1 MIVKW
6 TMSRPAVPVQ
16 SWYSW
21 SWTPIDVQATEGG
34 EDSTTERLLGWPQST
49 IAVLRE
55 GFKKKL
61 GRQVGW
67 LEPHG
72 DDSLPP
78 ASSPSPIAVAAHVFK
93 RGVGYAVNKATSRLD
108 KLQGAYSITILG
120 KDSDPLS
127 RDPAVW
133 TIVDGEVARLWPQ
146 VFDFAPCLTLSLS
159 EHVKTLPTVAT
170 ILAAWTQRGK
180 PPHWQIVGGG
190 ILADVAGF
198 AAAIAGCEMDLI
210 PTTLLAMVDACVG
223 GKTAVNFAPYGKNQI
238 GSWHFPSAVK
248 VWSPWLS
255 TLPQRELTAG
265 AMEGLKHCFL
275 LGDQDLAERLAYA
288 MSHVR
293 SGGSWESLNAL
304 LPALIGFKAEVVARD
319 PAELGERAILNLG
332 HTLGHALEALSQE
345 NTKPDATLLHG
356 EAVGCGLV
364 YALLLSTKVSGLSQ
378 EFCDRM
384 IGLVRSAG
392 GLMPYSLLSHRLGV
406 SDLKDPHVFS
416 RLQDFMGFDKKN
428 TTGKKPRW
436 VLLGALGVVAKDQ
449 GAWTWEV
456 DAAVLHETWAS
467 FLSLLT

>member
-1 MIVKW
+1 
-6 TMSRPAVPVQ
+6 MSRPAVPVQ

-21 SWTPIDVQATEGG
+21 SWSQIEVQATEGV
-34 EDSTTERLLGWPQST
+34 EDSTTERLLRWPQGT
-49 IAVLRE
+49 IAILRE
-55 GFKKKL
+55 GFEKKL

-67 LEPHG
+67 LEPHVNE
-72 DDSLPP
+72 SLLPL
-78 ASSPSPIAVAAHVFK
+78 SSQSPIAAAAHVFK
-93 RGVGYAVNKATSRLD
+93 RGVAHAVGKATSRVD
-108 KLQGAYSITILG
+108 KLQGAYPIAILG
-120 KDSDPLS
+120 GDSDPLS
-127 RDPAVW
+127 HDPEVW
-133 TIVDGEVARLWPQ
+133 TIVDGEVARLWPK

-180 PPHWQIVGGG
+180 PRHWQIVGGG

-255 TLPQRELTAG
+255 TLPQRELISG
-265 AMEGLKHCFL
+265 AMEGLKHCLL
-275 LGDQDLAERLAYA
+275 LGDLDLAEQLSHAI
-288 MSHVR
+288 SHVR

-319 PAELGERAILNLG
+319 PAEVGERAILNLG

-364 YALLLSTKVSGLSQ
+364 YALLLSTKISGLSQ
-378 EFCDRM
+378 ESCDQM

-392 GLMPYSLLSHRLGV
+392 GLMPYSLLLRRLGV
-406 SDLKDPHVFS
+406 SDLRDPRVFS

-428 TTGKKPRW
+428 TTGQKPRW
-436 VLLGALGVVAKDQ
+436 VVLEAFGVVAKDQ

-456 DAAVLHETWAS
+456 DAEVLRETWTS
-467 FLSLLT
+467 FLSRLT